1 MKLLLK
7 KTKMKKSLLCLA
19 LLMFVGYSST
29 AQKVEFEEFDLDNG
43 LHVILHQDNTAPVV
57 TTTVMYDVGGKDREL
72 NRTGF
77 AHFFE
82 HLLFEGSENIERGE
96 FMKIIPA
103 NGGTFNATT
112 SQDRTYYY
120 EVFPSNKLE
129 LGLWLESERMLHPVI
144 DQVGV
149 DTQNEVVKEEKR
161 QSYDRPYG
169 KILEEIGKNLFE
181 VHPYKDPNIGYMK
194 DLDAA
199 TLEQFNAYFDKYYGP
214 NNAVLVIAGDLDIEK
229 TTGMVKEYF
238 GEVKSRPEVVRN
250 FPKETPIAETK
261 KVKAYDA
268 NIQIPAI
275 IAAYRLPGQAS
286 RDAFVL
292 DMISTYLSGGKS
304 SVLYKKI
311 VDEQKQALQVQA
323 VNLGQVDYNIFALF
337 ALPQGDV
344 SLDVL
349 LDEMDEEI
357 KIMQTELISE
367 RDYQKLQNQFENRFV
382 SSNSSVAGIASSLA
396 TYYMLYGDVNLIN
409 NQLDLY
415 KSITRDEIRDVA
427 AKYLSPNQRVEI
439 QYLPK
444 KDDK

>member
-1 MKLLLK
+1 
-7 KTKMKKSLLCLA
+7 MKKSLLSLA

-261 KVKAYDA
+261 KVQAYDA

-311 VDEQKQALQVQA
+311 VDKQKQALQVQA

>member
-1 MKLLLK
+1 
-7 KTKMKKSLLCLA
+7 
-19 LLMFVGYSST
+19 MFVGYSST

-311 VDEQKQALQVQA
+311 VDKQKQALQVQA

-349 LDEMDEEI
+349 LEEMDEEI

>member
-1 MKLLLK
+1 
-7 KTKMKKSLLCLA
+7 MKKSLLSLA
-19 LLMFVGYSST
+19 LLMFVGYLST

-311 VDEQKQALQVQA
+311 VDKQKQALQVQA

-349 LDEMDEEI
+349 LEEMDEEI

>member
-1 MKLLLK
+1 
-7 KTKMKKSLLCLA
+7 MKKSLLSLA

-238 GEVKSRPEVVRN
+238 GEVKPRPEVVRN
-250 FPKETPIAETK
+250 FPKEIPIAETK

-311 VDEQKQALQVQA
+311 VDKQKQALQVQA

-349 LDEMDEEI
+349 LEEMDEEI

>member
-1 MKLLLK
+1 
-7 KTKMKKSLLCLA
+7 
-19 LLMFVGYSST
+19 MFVGYLST

-311 VDEQKQALQVQA
+311 VDKQKQALQVQA

-349 LDEMDEEI
+349 LEEMDEEI

>member
-7 KTKMKKSLLCLA
+7 KTKMKKSLLSLA

-311 VDEQKQALQVQA
+311 VDKQKQALQVQA

>member
-7 KTKMKKSLLCLA
+7 KTKMKKSLLSLA

-214 NNAVLVIAGDLDIEK
+214 NNAVLVIAGDLDIDK

-238 GEVKSRPEVVRN
+238 GEVKPRPEVVRN

-311 VDEQKQALQVQA
+311 VDKQKQALQVQA

-349 LDEMDEEI
+349 LEEMDEEI